1 MSARPQLA
9 ASPDEIH
16 YWTQSDWWPV
26 WLVLERWGVPE
37 PQCLE
42 AKRQAL
48 LSACERGQVQWRRSD
63 GKPYD
68 DPIHE
73 LAARNRVLI
82 ERSSFMAWSRTL
94 PERRRI
100 AVPALPSWA
109 NVQAAA
115 PTVQQP
121 AAGLAVAHIAVVHSR
136 THTEVLERPSA
147 ANDPVPLVTEVV
159 TPALLPLPSQVLQVS
174 QADLDTCTETGTAAS
189 SDPIPQVATTSW
201 SLVTQ
206 LQGSAAISSTPRHDY
221 ASYPSEAELR
231 KLGVP
236 TQEIIDAFKVRFDP
250 KENAQWFRE
259 RMSNIKRA
267 NKGLAAALVQKGL
280 PSRGM
285 QHYSSYWRPDLVASW
300 LIDKGHMS
308 RHRVIHI
315 LQTRFPEWADLA
327 DYL

>member
-1 MSARPQLA
+1 MSAHPQLA

-94 PERRRI
+94 PERRRVV
-100 AVPALPSWA
+100 APALPSWA
-109 NVQAAA
+109 STLPAFPAL
-115 PTVQQP
+115 QQP
-121 AAGLAVAHIAVVHSR
+121 AAGLAVSHIAVVHSR
-136 THTEVLERPSA
+136 THAEVVERQVA
-147 ANDPVPLVTEVV
+147 ANDPVPLVTEVATQALAPQDDLAAC
-159 TPALLPLPSQVLQVS
+159 TP
-174 QADLDTCTETGTAAS
+174 AS
-189 SDPIPQVATTSW
+189 SDPNPQDSTTSW

-206 LQGSAAISSTPRHDY
+206 LQGSAAISSAPQNDY

-236 TQEIIDAFKVRFDP
+236 TQEIIDAFKVRSDP

-300 LIDKGHMS
+300 LIDKKHMS

>member
-1 MSARPQLA
+1 MSAHPQLA
-9 ASPDEIH
+9 ASPDDID
-16 YWTQSDWWPV
+16 YWTHSDWWPV

-82 ERSSFMAWSRTL
+82 ERSSFVAWSRTL
-94 PERRRI
+94 PERRRVV
-100 AVPALPSWA
+100 APALPSWA
-109 NVQAAA
+109 STLPAFAAL
-115 PTVQQP
+115 QQP
-121 AAGLAVAHIAVVHSR
+121 TAGLAVAHIAVVHSR
-136 THTEVLERPSA
+136 THTEVVERQAA
-147 ANDPVPLVTEVV
+147 ANDPVPLAPPE
-159 TPALLPLPSQVLQVS
+159 PQE
-174 QADLDTCTETGTAAS
+174 DLDACTPAS
-189 SDPIPQVATTSW
+189 SDTHPEACTASW

-206 LQGSAAISSTPRHDY
+206 LQGSAAISSTPQHDY

-236 TQEIIDAFKVRFDP
+236 TDEIIDAFKIRSDP

-280 PSRGM
+280 PSRGT
-285 QHYSSYWRPDLVASW
+285 QHYPSWWRPDLIASW
-300 LIDKGHMS
+300 LVSKGHMS
-308 RHRVIHI
+308 RQRAIHI

>member
-1 MSARPQLA
+1 MSVHPQLA

-82 ERSSFMAWSRTL
+82 ERSSFAAWSRTL
-94 PERRRI
+94 PERRRV
-100 AVPALPSWA
+100 AVPAAL
-109 NVQAAA
+109 

-121 AAGLAVAHIAVVHSR
+121 AAGLAVAHIAIVHSR

-159 TPALLPLPSQVLQVS
+159 TPALVPLPSQVLQVS

-189 SDPIPQVATTSW
+189 SNPNPQVATTSW
-201 SLVTQ
+201 SLVMQ

-231 KLGVP
+231 KMGVP
-236 TQEIIDAFKVRFDP
+236 TQEVIEAFKVRSDP

-267 NKGLAAALVQKGL
+267 NKGLAAALVHKGL

-285 QHYSSYWRPDLVASW
+285 QHYPSYWRPDLVASW

>member
-1 MSARPQLA
+1 MSAHPQLA

-16 YWTQSDWWPV
+16 YWTHSDWWPV

-37 PQCLE
+37 PQSLE

-82 ERSSFMAWSRTL
+82 ERSSFAAWSRTL
-94 PERRRI
+94 PERRRA

-121 AAGLAVAHIAVVHSR
+121 AAGLAVAHIAIVHSR

-159 TPALLPLPSQVLQVS
+159 TPALVPLPSQEP

-189 SDPIPQVATTSW
+189 IDPNPQVATTSW
-201 SLVTQ
+201 SLVMQ

-236 TQEIIDAFKVRFDP
+236 TQEIIDAFKVRADP

-285 QHYSSYWRPDLVASW
+285 QHYPSYWRPDLVASW
-300 LIDKGHMS
+300 LIDKKHMS

>member
-82 ERSSFMAWSRTL
+82 ERSSFAAWSRTL
-94 PERRRI
+94 PERRRV
-100 AVPALPSWA
+100 AVPAAL
-109 NVQAAA
+109 

-121 AAGLAVAHIAVVHSR
+121 AAGLAVAHIAIVHSR

-159 TPALLPLPSQVLQVS
+159 TPALVPLPSQVLQVS

-189 SDPIPQVATTSW
+189 SNPNPQVATTSW

-236 TQEIIDAFKVRFDP
+236 TQEIIDAFKVRSDP
-250 KENAQWFRE
+250 KENARWFRE

-285 QHYSSYWRPDLVASW
+285 QHYPSYWRPDLVAAW
-300 LIDKGHMS
+300 LIDKKHMS

>member
-1 MSARPQLA
+1 MSAHPQLA

-82 ERSSFMAWSRTL
+82 ERSSFAAWSRTL

-115 PTVQQP
+115 PSVQQP
-121 AAGLAVAHIAVVHSR
+121 AAGLAVAHIAIVHSR

-159 TPALLPLPSQVLQVS
+159 TPALVPLPSQEP
-174 QADLDTCTETGTAAS
+174 QADLDTCTETGPAAS
-189 SDPIPQVATTSW
+189 SNPNPQVATTSW
-201 SLVTQ
+201 SLVMQ

-236 TQEIIDAFKVRFDP
+236 TQEIIDAFKVRADP

-285 QHYSSYWRPDLVASW
+285 QHYSSYWRPDLVVSW

>member
-1 MSARPQLA
+1 MSAHPQLA

-115 PTVQQP
+115 PSVQQP
-121 AAGLAVAHIAVVHSR
+121 AAGLAVAHIAIVHSR

-159 TPALLPLPSQVLQVS
+159 TPALVPLPSQEP

-189 SDPIPQVATTSW
+189 SDPNPQVAASSW
-201 SLVTQ
+201 SLVTGKNRGQ
-206 LQGSAAISSTPRHDY
+206 TTVFCRCPCPSAGCR
-221 ASYPSEAELR
+221 YPHLS
-231 KLGVP
+231 
-236 TQEIIDAFKVRFDP
+236 
-250 KENAQWFRE
+250 RE
-259 RMSNIKRA
+259 RLRE
-267 NKGLAAALVQKGL
+267 V
-280 PSRGM
+280 
-285 QHYSSYWRPDLVASW
+285 VE
-300 LIDKGHMS
+300 
-308 RHRVIHI
+308 VV
-315 LQTRFPEWADLA
+315 
-327 DYL
+327 

>member
-1 MSARPQLA
+1 MSAHPQLA
-9 ASPDEIH
+9 ASPDEID
-16 YWTQSDWWPV
+16 YWTHSDWWPV

-73 LAARNRVLI
+73 LAARNQVLI

-94 PERRRI
+94 PERHRV
-100 AVPALPSWA
+100 AVPPLPSWPVA
-109 NVQAAA
+109 HPAL
-115 PTVQQP
+115 QQP
-121 AAGLAVAHIAVVHSR
+121 SAGLAVSHIAVVHSR
-136 THTEVLERPSA
+136 THTEVVERQGA
-147 ANDPVPLVTEVV
+147 ANDPVPRVTEVA
-159 TPALLPLPSQVLQVS
+159 TQALALRVPHAPSEPQD
-174 QADLDTCTETGTAAS
+174 DLDACTPAS
-189 SDPIPQVATTSW
+189 SDTHPQDSTASW

-206 LQGSAAISSTPRHDY
+206 LQGSAAICKQPHHDY
-221 ASYPSEAELR
+221 ANYPSEAELR

-236 TQEIIDAFKVRFDP
+236 TQEIIDAFKIRSDP

-285 QHYSSYWRPDLVASW
+285 QHYPSYWRPDLIASW
-300 LIDKGHMS
+300 LIEKGHMS
-308 RHRVIHI
+308 RQRAIHI

>member
-1 MSARPQLA
+1 MSANLNLVEQSA
-9 ASPDEIH
+9 CID
-16 YWTQSDWWPV
+16 YWTYADWWPLGV
-26 WLVLERWGVPE
+26 VLARWRPHE

-63 GKPYD
+63 GKSYD

-73 LAARNRVLI
+73 LAARGRVLI
-82 ERSSFMAWSRTL
+82 EHSSFMVWSRSLTECSRVTY
-94 PERRRI
+94 PP
-100 AVPALPSWA
+100 VPSWA
-109 NVQAAA
+109 NA
-115 PTVQQP
+115 QP
-121 AAGLAVAHIAVVHSR
+121 ALSAVQPLPTGLAVAQITIAHSR
-136 THTEVLERPSA
+136 THAEAVERQA
-147 ANDPVPLVTEVV
+147 AVNDPVPPVAESLKQAFVPL
-159 TPALLPLPSQVLQVS
+159 TPPEPQD
-174 QADLDTCTETGTAAS
+174 DLDTCAETCTADS
-189 SDPIPQVATTSW
+189 NDTHPQVSTVGW

-206 LQGSAAISSTPRHDY
+206 LQGSAAICKLPQHDY

-236 TQEIIDAFKVRFDP
+236 TDEIIDAFKVRADP

-285 QHYSSYWRPDLVASW
+285 QHYPSYWRPDLVASW
-300 LIDKGHMS
+300 LVSKGHMS
-308 RHRVIHI
+308 RHRAVHI
-315 LQTRFPEWADLA
+315 LQTCFPDWADQA
-327 DYL
+327 DFI

>member
-1 MSARPQLA
+1 MSAHPQLA

-48 LSACERGQVQWRRSD
+48 LSACERGQVLWRRSD

-82 ERSSFMAWSRTL
+82 ERSSFAAWSRTL
-94 PERRRI
+94 PERRRV
-100 AVPALPSWA
+100 AVPAAL
-109 NVQAAA
+109 

-121 AAGLAVAHIAVVHSR
+121 AAGLAVAHIAIVHSR
-136 THTEVLERPSA
+136 THTEVVERQGA

-159 TPALLPLPSQVLQVS
+159 TPALVPLPSQEP

-189 SDPIPQVATTSW
+189 SDPNPQVATTSW
-201 SLVTQ
+201 SLVMQ
-206 LQGSAAISSTPRHDY
+206 LQGSAAISSPPRHDY

-236 TQEIIDAFKVRFDP
+236 TQEIIDAFKVRADP

-280 PSRGM
+280 PSRGT
-285 QHYSSYWRPDLVASW
+285 QHYPSWWRPDLIASW
-300 LIDKGHMS
+300 LVSKGHMS
-308 RHRVIHI
+308 RQRAIHI

-327 DYL
+327 DFI

>member
-1 MSARPQLA
+1 MSAHPQLA

-82 ERSSFMAWSRTL
+82 ERSSLMAWSRTL
-94 PERRRI
+94 PERRRG

-115 PTVQQP
+115 PTVQPP
-121 AAGLAVAHIAVVHSR
+121 AA
-136 THTEVLERPSA
+136 
-147 ANDPVPLVTEVV
+147 
-159 TPALLPLPSQVLQVS
+159 
-174 QADLDTCTETGTAAS
+174 
-189 SDPIPQVATTSW
+189 
-201 SLVTQ
+201 
-206 LQGSAAISSTPRHDY
+206 
-221 ASYPSEAELR
+221 
-231 KLGVP
+231 
-236 TQEIIDAFKVRFDP
+236 
-250 KENAQWFRE
+250 
-259 RMSNIKRA
+259 
-267 NKGLAAALVQKGL
+267 GLAAALVQKGL

-308 RHRVIHI
+308 RQRAIHI

>member
-1 MSARPQLA
+1 MSAHPQLA

-16 YWTQSDWWPV
+16 YWTHSDWWPV

-37 PQCLE
+37 PQSLE

-82 ERSSFMAWSRTL
+82 ERSSFTAWSRTL
-94 PERRRI
+94 PERRRV
-100 AVPALPSWA
+100 AVPAAL
-109 NVQAAA
+109 

-121 AAGLAVAHIAVVHSR
+121 TAGLAVAHIAIVHSR
-136 THTEVLERPSA
+136 THTEVLERQSA

-159 TPALLPLPSQVLQVS
+159 TPALAPLSSQEPQD
-174 QADLDTCTETGTAAS
+174 DLNCAETCTAAS
-189 SDPIPQVATTSW
+189 SDPNPQVAASSW

-221 ASYPSEAELR
+221 ASYSSEAELR
-231 KLGVP
+231 KMGVP
-236 TQEIIDAFKVRFDP
+236 TQEIIEAFKVRSDP

-285 QHYSSYWRPDLVASW
+285 QHYPSYWRPDLVASW
-300 LIDKGHMS
+300 LIDKKHMS
-308 RHRVIHI
+308 RQRAIHI

>member
-1 MSARPQLA
+1 MSAHPQLA
-9 ASPDEIH
+9 ASPDEID

-82 ERSSFMAWSRTL
+82 ERSSFTVWSRTL
-94 PERRRI
+94 PERRRV
-100 AVPALPSWA
+100 AVPAAL
-109 NVQAAA
+109 

-121 AAGLAVAHIAVVHSR
+121 TAGLAVAHIAIVHSR

-159 TPALLPLPSQVLQVS
+159 TPALVPLPSQVLQVS

-189 SDPIPQVATTSW
+189 SDPNPQVATTSW
-201 SLVTQ
+201 SLVMQ

-236 TQEIIDAFKVRFDP
+236 TQEIIDAFKVRADP

-285 QHYSSYWRPDLVASW
+285 QHYSSYWRPDLVAAW

-315 LQTRFPEWADLA
+315 LQTRFSEWADLA
-327 DYL
+327 DWI

>member
-1 MSARPQLA
+1 MSAHPQLA

-68 DPIHE
+68 EPIHE

-82 ERSSFMAWSRTL
+82 ERSSFAAWSRTL
-94 PERRRI
+94 PERRRA

-121 AAGLAVAHIAVVHSR
+121 AAGLAVAHIAIVHSR

-159 TPALLPLPSQVLQVS
+159 TPALVPLPSQEP
-174 QADLDTCTETGTAAS
+174 QADLDTRAETGTAAW
-189 SDPIPQVATTSW
+189 Q
-201 SLVTQ
+201 
-206 LQGSAAISSTPRHDY
+206 
-221 ASYPSEAELR
+221 
-231 KLGVP
+231 
-236 TQEIIDAFKVRFDP
+236 
-250 KENAQWFRE
+250 
-259 RMSNIKRA
+259 
-267 NKGLAAALVQKGL
+267 
-280 PSRGM
+280 
-285 QHYSSYWRPDLVASW
+285 
-300 LIDKGHMS
+300 
-308 RHRVIHI
+308 
-315 LQTRFPEWADLA
+315 
-327 DYL
+327 

>member
-1 MSARPQLA
+1 MSAHPQLA
-9 ASPDEIH
+9 ASPDDID
-16 YWTQSDWWPV
+16 YWTHSDWWPV
-26 WLVLERWGVPE
+26 WLVLERWGWPE

-82 ERSSFMAWSRTL
+82 ERSSFTAWSRTL

-121 AAGLAVAHIAVVHSR
+121 AAGLAVAHIAIVHSR

-174 QADLDTCTETGTAAS
+174 QADLDTRAETGTAAS

-236 TQEIIDAFKVRFDP
+236 TQEIIDAFKVRSDP

-285 QHYSSYWRPDLVASW
+285 QHYPSYWRPDLVAAW
-300 LIDKGHMS
+300 LVSKGHMS
-308 RHRVIHI
+308 RQRAIHI
-315 LQTRFPEWADLA
+315 LQTRFPEWADSA
-327 DYL
+327 DWI

>member
-1 MSARPQLA
+1 MSAHPQLA

-94 PERRRI
+94 PERRRV
-100 AVPALPSWA
+100 AVPAAL
-109 NVQAAA
+109 

-121 AAGLAVAHIAVVHSR
+121 SAGLAVAPIAVVHSR
-136 THTEVLERPSA
+136 THTEVVERQGA
-147 ANDPVPLVTEVV
+147 ANDPVPLVTEVAMQALAPQV
-159 TPALLPLPSQVLQVS
+159 PPASPEPKD
-174 QADLDTCTETGTAAS
+174 DLDACAATHTPNS
-189 SDPIPQVATTSW
+189 SDPNPLDSSTSW

-206 LQGSAAISSTPRHDY
+206 LQSSAAIYNPPQHDY

-236 TQEIIDAFKVRFDP
+236 TQEIIDAFKVRSDP
-250 KENAQWFRE
+250 KENVQWFRE

-285 QHYSSYWRPDLVASW
+285 QHYSSYWRPDLVAAW

>member
-1 MSARPQLA
+1 MSAHPQLA

-82 ERSSFMAWSRTL
+82 ERSSFMAWSRSL
-94 PERRRI
+94 PERRRV
-100 AVPALPSWA
+100 AVPAAL
-109 NVQAAA
+109 

-121 AAGLAVAHIAVVHSR
+121 AAGLAVAHIAIVHSR

-159 TPALLPLPSQVLQVS
+159 TPALVPLPSQEP

-189 SDPIPQVATTSW
+189 SNPNPQVATTSW

-236 TQEIIDAFKVRFDP
+236 TQEIIDAFKVRADP

-285 QHYSSYWRPDLVASW
+285 QHYPSYWRPDLVAAW